1 MRELRGSFITKDN
14 FSQSLVDEAQVLDEL
29 EQIREKKLRE
39 LKNQMSTPKIEKPI
53 VVSDRNFDQTVKNY
67 PLIVV
72 DCWAA
77 WCAPCR
83 AIAPIVEEL
92 AKEYSGKVVF
102 GKLNVDENPE
112 TAQRFGVMAIPT
124 LLVMKEGKEVD
135 RVVGMLP
142 KNQLE
147 AKVITYAVGRP
158 RRHRVLR
165 RTPVSILTA

>member
-1 MRELRGSFITKDN
+1 M
-14 FSQSLVDEAQVLDEL
+14 DEL

-39 LKNQMSTPKIEKPI
+39 LIGQMSTPNIDKPI

-83 AIAPIVEEL
+83 AIAPVVEEL

-102 GKLNVDENPE
+102 GKLNVDDNPE
-112 TAQRFGVMAIPT
+112 TAEKFGIRAIPT
-124 LLVMKEGKEVD
+124 LLVMKNGDEVD
-135 RVVGMLP
+135 RIVGVLP

-147 AKVITYAVGRP
+147 ARIGAV
-158 RRHRVLR
+158 
-165 RTPVSILTA
+165 A

>member
-1 MRELRGSFITKDN
+1 MGE
-14 FSQSLVDEAQVLDEL
+14 
-29 EQIREKKLRE
+29 
-39 LKNQMSTPKIEKPI
+39 MSTSAIDKPI

-83 AIAPIVEEL
+83 AIAPVVEEL
-92 AKEYSGKVVF
+92 AKQYTGKVVF

-112 TAQRFGVMAIPT
+112 TQTKYGIMAIPT
-124 LLVMKEGKEVD
+124 LLVMKNGGEVD
-135 RVVGMLP
+135 RIVGNLP

-147 AKVITYAVGRP
+147 AKINTY
-158 RRHRVLR
+158 
-165 RTPVSILTA
+165 T

>member
-1 MRELRGSFITKDN
+1 M
-14 FSQSLVDEAQVLDEL
+14 DEAQVLDDL
-29 EQIREKKLRE
+29 EQIREKKMRE
-39 LKNQMSTPKIEKPI
+39 LKDQMSTPKIEKPI

-83 AIAPIVEEL
+83 AIAPIVDEL

-112 TAQRFGVMAIPT
+112 TAQRYGVMAIPT

-135 RVVGMLP
+135 RVVGVLP

-147 AKVITYAVGRP
+147 AKVNAYA
-158 RRHRVLR
+158 
-165 RTPVSILTA
+165 

>member
-1 MRELRGSFITKDN
+1 LKELRGIFITKAS
-14 FSQSLVDEAQVLDEL
+14 FSEALVDEAQVLDEL
-29 EQIREKKLRE
+29 EQIREKRMRE
-39 LKNQMSTPKIEKPI
+39 LKSQMSTPKIEKPI

-83 AIAPIVEEL
+83 AIAPIVDEL

-112 TAQRFGVMAIPT
+112 TAQRYGVMAIPT

-135 RVVGMLP
+135 RVVGVLP

-147 AKVITYAVGRP
+147 AKVNAYA
-158 RRHRVLR
+158 
-165 RTPVSILTA
+165 

>member
-1 MRELRGSFITKDN
+1 MRELRGSFITKAP
-14 FSQSLVDEAQVLDEL
+14 SSHALVDEAQVLDEL
-29 EQIREKKLRE
+29 EQIRGKRMRE
-39 LKNQMSTPKIEKPI
+39 LKSQMSTPKIEKPI

-83 AIAPIVEEL
+83 AIAPIVDEL

-112 TAQRFGVMAIPT
+112 TAQRYGVMAIPT

-135 RVVGMLP
+135 RVVGVLP

-147 AKVITYAVGRP
+147 AKVNVYA
-158 RRHRVLR
+158 
-165 RTPVSILTA
+165 

>member
-1 MRELRGSFITKDN
+1 M
-14 FSQSLVDEAQVLDEL
+14 DEL

-39 LKNQMSTPKIEKPI
+39 LIGQMSIPSIEKPI

-83 AIAPIVEEL
+83 AIAPVVEEL

-102 GKLNVDENPE
+102 GKLNVDDNPE
-112 TAQRFGVMAIPT
+112 TAEKFGIRAIPT
-124 LLVMKEGKEVD
+124 LLVMKNGNEVD
-135 RVVGMLP
+135 RIVGVLP

-147 AKVITYAVGRP
+147 ARIGAV
-158 RRHRVLR
+158 
-165 RTPVSILTA
+165 S

>member
-1 MRELRGSFITKDN
+1 M
-14 FSQSLVDEAQVLDEL
+14 DEL

-39 LKNQMSTPKIEKPI
+39 LIGQMSTPSIDKPI

-83 AIAPIVEEL
+83 AIAPVVEEL

-102 GKLNVDENPE
+102 GKLNVDDNPE
-112 TAQRFGVMAIPT
+112 TAEKFGIRAIPT
-124 LLVMKEGKEVD
+124 LLVMKNGSEVD
-135 RVVGMLP
+135 RIVGVLP

-147 AKVITYAVGRP
+147 ARIGSVA
-158 RRHRVLR
+158 
-165 RTPVSILTA
+165 

>member
-1 MRELRGSFITKDN
+1 M
-14 FSQSLVDEAQVLDEL
+14 DEAQVLDEL

-39 LKNQMSTPKIEKPI
+39 LREQMSTQKIDKPI
-53 VVSDRNFDQTVKNY
+53 VVSDRNFDQTTKSY
-67 PLIVV
+67 PLLIV

-83 AIAPIVEEL
+83 AIAPIVDEL

-112 TAQRFGVMAIPT
+112 TTQRFNVMAIPT
-124 LLVMKEGKEVD
+124 LLVMKDGQEVD
-135 RVVGMLP
+135 RVVGILP

-147 AKVITYAVGRP
+147 AKVTAYA
-158 RRHRVLR
+158 
-165 RTPVSILTA
+165 

>member
-1 MRELRGSFITKDN
+1 MRELQGSFITRGN
-14 FSQSLVDEAQVLDEL
+14 FSQALVDEAQVLDEL
-29 EQIREKKLRE
+29 EQIREKRMRE

-53 VVSDRNFDQTVKNY
+53 EVSDRNFDQTVKNY

-112 TAQRFGVMAIPT
+112 TAQRYGVMAIPT

-135 RVVGMLP
+135 RVVGVLP

-147 AKVITYAVGRP
+147 AKVNAYA
-158 RRHRVLR
+158 
-165 RTPVSILTA
+165 